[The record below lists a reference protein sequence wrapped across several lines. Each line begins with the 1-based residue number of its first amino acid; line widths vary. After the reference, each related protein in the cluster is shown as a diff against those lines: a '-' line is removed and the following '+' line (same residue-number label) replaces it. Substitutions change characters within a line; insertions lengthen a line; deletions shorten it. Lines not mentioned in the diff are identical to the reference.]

1 MHSLQHQTFDALPLP
16 QQAGIMCN
24 DDRFQRFAAMRSG
37 FPGSQ
42 FQSSAAAEY
51 LRSCCKIDS
60 RRDLATDTAAQEA
73 FAKLRTDFDAW
84 RGRIPAQ
91 R

>member
-1 MHSLQHQTFDALPLP
+1 MTSGRQPFESLPLA

-24 DDRFQRFAAMRSG
+24 DDRFQKFAAIRSG
-37 FPGSQ
+37 FPGGQ
-42 FQSSAAAEY
+42 FCASAAAEY

-60 RRDLATDTAAQEA
+60 RRALEADATAQA
-73 FAKLRTDFDAW
+73 NFARLRTDFDAW
-84 RGRIPAQ
+84 RGRIAAQ